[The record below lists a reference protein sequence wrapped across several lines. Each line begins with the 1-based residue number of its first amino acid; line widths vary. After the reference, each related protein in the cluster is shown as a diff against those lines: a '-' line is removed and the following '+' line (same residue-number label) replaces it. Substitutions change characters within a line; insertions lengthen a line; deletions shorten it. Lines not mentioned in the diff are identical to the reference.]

1 MSGEVKWYHATADET
16 FSLLETGK
24 EGLSKDEA
32 SLRLTKHGYNEVET
46 KKKHGPF
53 YVFLK
58 QFANPLIYVLIAA
71 ATITFFLDEYADSAV
86 ITGVVFANA
95 VIGFIQERKAEHA
108 LESLAKMMQPEATVL
123 RNGLREIIP
132 SRDLVEGDVVLLEAG
147 ARVPA
152 DLRMFQ
158 TKNLRIDES
167 ALTGESVASEKDILP
182 ITGED
187 IALGDQ
193 KNMAFSAT
201 LITQGTGM
209 GVVVSTGAKTEIGK
223 ISELIRES
231 ETISTPLTRTVNHLG
246 KILFVVILA
255 VSVFTYIIGR
265 LQNFENLE
273 IFLATVSMAVAAIP
287 EGLPALITISLAIGV
302 KSMASKNA
310 IIRNL
315 PSVETLGSATVICS
329 DKTGTLTM
337 NQMTVTSIYTL
348 EGTFDVTGDGY
359 STNGEFILGRVPVDA
374 NNYNSL
380 MDTLKAGA
388 LCNDAYI
395 REEEGESES
404 IEGDPTEGALLV
416 SAMKVDEFHLPRLD
430 SIPFESEKMYMAT
443 LHEREDDS
451 NVIYVKGSPEFII
464 RMCSSQSL
472 GQKEAGI
479 ETAKLLEEASS
490 MASKGLRVIAMACK
504 TVGKQ
509 KNEISDEDIN
519 ELTFLGLQGMM
530 DPPREEVKEAI
541 KKCYTAGIRVIMI
554 TGDHILTANSIAHQ
568 LGITTD
574 GALSGT
580 DLEGMS
586 DEHLLENLEKVSVFA
601 RTSPEDKSRIVR
613 LLQERGDVVAVTGDG
628 INDAPALKRADI
640 GIAMGKSG
648 TEVAKE
654 ASDMVLAD
662 DNFASIVN
670 AVEEGRDVYDKIQK
684 VILWTL
690 PTNAA
695 EGLIIMAAVLLGIT
709 NPPLL
714 PLHILWINT
723 VTAIGLGVPIV
734 FEPKEYHLLNKK
746 PRAQNEPL
754 LLPIIKRR
762 IITVALLVVI
772 ASFMLFFF
780 EIDNLN
786 TDISKA
792 QTIVLNTIVMFEI
805 FYLFSSKSIYESVI
819 GRMFSNRI
827 MLAGAGLVLLLQFI
841 ITYNPF
847 MNMVLRT
854 APLNTIDWL
863 VIVVISSS
871 VFFMIEAEKYIYRRN
886 QEMK

>member
-1 MSGEVKWYHATADET
+1 MGGEVKWYRASVDET

-24 EGLSKDEA
+24 EGLSKDEV
-32 SLRLTKHGYNEVET
+32 SLRLTRYGYNEVET

-58 QFANPLIYVLIAA
+58 QFANPLIYVLIVA
-71 ATITFFLDEYADSAV
+71 ATVTFYLAEYADSAV
-86 ITGVVFANA
+86 ITGVIFANA
-95 VIGFIQERKAEHA
+95 IIGFIQERKAEHA

-123 RNGLREIIP
+123 REGLRELIP
-132 SRDLVEGDVVLLEAG
+132 SRELVVGDVVLLEAG
-147 ARVPA
+147 ARIPA
-152 DLRMFQ
+152 DLRLFQ

-167 ALTGESVASEKDILP
+167 ALTGESLAVEKNKDP
-182 ITGED
+182 IPGED
-187 IALGDQ
+187 ISLGDQ

-201 LITQGTGM
+201 LITQGVGM
-209 GVVVSTGAKTEIGK
+209 GIVVSTGVNTEIGK

-231 ETISTPLTRTVNHLG
+231 EVIVTPLTRTVNHLS
-246 KILFVVILA
+246 KILFVVILF
-255 VSVFTYIIGR
+255 VSAFTYIVGR
-265 LQNFENLE
+265 LQNFDTLD

-359 STNGEFILGRVPVDA
+359 STVGQFSLNKKQIDA

-380 MDTLKAGA
+380 VYTLKAGA

-395 REEEGESES
+395 QEVEGKES

-416 SAMKVDEFHLPRLD
+416 SAMKVLGFHLPRLD
-430 SIPFESEKMYMAT
+430 SIPFESEKRYMAT
-443 LHEREDDS
+443 LHEDEGNS
-451 NVIYVKGSPEFII
+451 NIIYVKGSPEAIVN
-464 RMCSSQSL
+464 MCSLQYN
-472 GQKEAGI
+472 GQEESEIESSKIIEAAS
-479 ETAKLLEEASS
+479 TMASS
-490 MASKGLRVIAMACK
+490 GLRVIAMAYK
-504 TVGKQ
+504 YVDQQ
-509 KNEISDEDIN
+509 KKEIVSKDIN
-519 ELTFLGLQGMM
+519 KLTFLGLQGMM
-530 DPPREEVKEAI
+530 DPPREEVRDAI
-541 KKCYTAGIRVIMI
+541 RKCYTAGIRVIMI
-554 TGDHILTANSIAHQ
+554 TGDHILTANSIAGQ
-568 LGITTD
+568 LGIRTD
-574 GALSGT
+574 GALSGS
-580 DLEGMS
+580 DLDAMS
-586 DEHLLENLEKVSVFA
+586 DEHLLENLKKVSVFA

-640 GIAMGKSG
+640 GIAMGRSG

-695 EGLIIMAAVLLGIT
+695 EALIIMAAVLLGIT

-734 FEPKEYHLLNKK
+734 FEPKEAHLLRRK
-746 PRAQNEPL
+746 PRSKDEPL
-754 LLPIIKRR
+754 LLPVIKRR
-762 IITVALLVVI
+762 IITVALLMVA
-772 ASFMLFFF
+772 ASFLLFFF
-780 EIDNLN
+780 EIG
-786 TDISKA
+786 SKNVDMTRA
-792 QTIVLNTIVMFEI
+792 QTMILNTIVLFEI
-805 FYLFSSKSIYESVI
+805 FYVFGSKSIYESVI
-819 GRMFSNRI
+819 GRIFSNRI
-827 MLAGAGLVLLLQFI
+827 MLGGVGIVLILQLM
-841 ITYNPF
+841 ITYIPF
-847 MNMVLRT
+847 LNGVMRT
-854 APLNTIDWL
+854 SPLAIIDWL
-863 VIVVISSS
+863 VIVLISSS
-871 VFFMIEAEKYIYRRN
+871 VFFMIEAEKFLLRRARDRR
-886 QEMK
+886 